1 MPPTPV
7 RRALISVHDKTGL
20 VDFATALVAR
30 GVELLSTGG
39 TAKALRA
46 AGLAVKDVSEET
58 GFPEMLD
65 GRVKTLHPRVHGALL
80 GLRDDKEHVKQMAE
94 HGIRPIDLVV
104 VNLYPFEATVSKPNV
119 TLEQAIEQIDIGGPS
134 MLRSAAKNHRSVGV
148 VTDPSQYPVVLDDLK
163 ANGGARSEE
172 LKAQLARVVFA
183 RTSAYDAAIHQ
194 WLAARGT
201 DPLPQVV
208 GSTWRSQSLRYGENP
223 HQAAA
228 VYVDPRAPQGSLAK
242 ALVRGGKELSFNN
255 YLDADAAWG
264 LVRELEGPAAVIV
277 KHTNPCGVAVAAD
290 AAAAFDLALSCDPRS
305 AFGGIVAFNRPL
317 TGSVARRLAA
327 GETFLEVVIAP
338 GVEQEAVTA
347 LAVNPDGPKWGK
359 TLRILD
365 TETLAPTPFGLDVRA
380 IDGGLLVQQ
389 RDTELLDPKGVDVA
403 TKRAPTD
410 AEKSALFFA
419 YRVVQHVRSNAI
431 VVAVAGPG
439 GSAQAVGVGAGQM
452 SRVEA
457 TELALARAKRWAAES
472 KRSLDGAV
480 LASDAFFPFN
490 DALEAALNA
499 GIRAVIQPGGSRND
513 SDAVALCD
521 ARGAAMILSG
531 RRHFRH

>member
-7 RRALISVHDKTGL
+7 RRALLSVHDKTGL
-20 VDFATALVAR
+20 VDFASALVAR

-46 AGLAVKDVSEET
+46 AGLAVKDVSDET

-80 GLRDDKEHVKQMAE
+80 GLRDDDKHRAQMAE
-94 HGIRPIDLVV
+94 HGIGAIDLLV
-104 VNLYPFEATVSKPNV
+104 VNLYPFEATVMKPRV
-119 TLEQAIEQIDIGGPS
+119 TLEEAIEQIDIGGPA

-148 VTDPSQYPVVLDDLK
+148 VTDPSQYATVLEDLK
-163 ANGGARSEE
+163 ANGGALSEE

-194 WLAARGT
+194 FLAGRGL
-201 DPLPQVV
+201 DPMPLAL
-208 GSTWRSQSLRYGENP
+208 GSAWRATTLRYGENP

-228 VYVDPRAPQGSLAK
+228 LYVDPRAPRGSLAK
-242 ALVRGGKELSFNN
+242 ALFRNGKELSFNN

-264 LVRELEGPAAVIV
+264 LARGLEAPAAVVV
-277 KHTNPCGVAVAAD
+277 KHNNPCGVATAAD
-290 AAAAFDLALSCDPRS
+290 PAAAFEAALACDPRS

-317 TGSVARRLAA
+317 TEALARRLAS
-327 GETFLEVVIAP
+327 GDTFLEVVVAP
-338 GVEQEAVTA
+338 GVEAAAVQA
-347 LAVNPDGPKWGK
+347 LVEGPRWGK
-359 TLRILD
+359 NLRILD
-365 TETLAPTPFGLDVRA
+365 VETTTPTPFGFDVRA

-389 RDTELLDPKGVDVA
+389 RDTELVDPKGVEVA
-403 TKRAPTD
+403 TKRAPTE
-410 AEKSALFFA
+410 AEKAALFFA

-431 VVAVAGPG
+431 VVGVGT
-439 GSAQAVGVGAGQM
+439 QAVGVGAGQM

-457 TELALARAKRWAAES
+457 TELAIHRAKRWAAEGA
-472 KRSLDGAV
+472 RSLDGAV

-490 DALEAALNA
+490 DALETAISA
-499 GIRAVIQPGGSRND
+499 GVRAVIQPGGSKND
-513 SDAVALCD
+513 EAAVALCN
-521 ARGAAMILSG
+521 AHGVAMILAG
-531 RRHFRH
+531 HRHFRH